1 MTNRIVGRWLAPV
14 GAGVVA
20 TCLSTAAAA
29 QSAAEADTVTEIV
42 VTAQKRAER
51 IQDIPISVSAVSAE
65 DMDRAGAGDF
75 HDLLLSIPGVSFS
88 SSEPGQSRYS
98 IRGISTAAS
107 SPTVGIYLNDISLI
121 TIGTSFSGAT
131 DPTLVDLER
140 VEVLKGPQGTLYG
153 GSAMGGAIKYVTRE
167 PALDKFSIT
176 AEGGVASVA
185 HGGISYNGESFLN
198 IPLIN
203 NQLAIRV
210 GGAYRY
216 DAGYIDNVPG
226 GQVQVWSHSANP
238 AGEPFAPTTFASP
251 STFGSDD
258 WNSRR
263 TVTARASL
271 KWTPTDSLTVLPVA
285 TIQRMNKANPDDFF
299 TNLPEFQN
307 SVRFNE
313 PSHDDLDVYS
323 LNVTQAWDAVT
334 LTSLSGWVNRKVE
347 LGPRLFAVHSGPGA
361 AFAG

>member
-1 MTNRIVGRWLAPV
+1 MIIRIV
-14 GAGVVA
+14 GAGVLA
-20 TCLSTAAAA
+20 SCLSTVAAA
-29 QSAAEADTVTEIV
+29 QSATDPDTVTEIV

-51 IQDIPISVSAVSAE
+51 IQDIPISVSAVSSE

-131 DPTLVDLER
+131 DPSLVDLER

-185 HGGISYNGESFLN
+185 HGGISYNAESFLN
-198 IPLIN
+198 IP
-203 NQLAIRV
+203 
-210 GGAYRY
+210 
-216 DAGYIDNVPG
+216 
-226 GQVQVWSHSANP
+226 
-238 AGEPFAPTTFASP
+238 
-251 STFGSDD
+251 
-258 WNSRR
+258 
-263 TVTARASL
+263 
-271 KWTPTDSLTVLPVA
+271 
-285 TIQRMNKANPDDFF
+285 
-299 TNLPEFQN
+299 
-307 SVRFNE
+307 
-313 PSHDDLDVYS
+313 
-323 LNVTQAWDAVT
+323 
-334 LTSLSGWVNRKVE
+334 
-347 LGPRLFAVHSGPGA
+347 
-361 AFAG
+361 